1 MTEIEKIIVK
11 DALPRNWTKKYIPI
25 AQQEKNEFENTKA
38 SNNVDLAPHKVFLRY
53 FLMMNFTFLCFS
65 RNLAYFWTYVATTSW
80 NVLQANSDVFNCAA
94 SDLLTQN
101 RF

>member
-38 SNNVDLAPHKVFLRY
+38 SNNVDLAPHKVFLR
-53 FLMMNFTFLCFS
+53 
-65 RNLAYFWTYVATTSW
+65 
-80 NVLQANSDVFNCAA
+80 
-94 SDLLTQN
+94 
-101 RF
+101 